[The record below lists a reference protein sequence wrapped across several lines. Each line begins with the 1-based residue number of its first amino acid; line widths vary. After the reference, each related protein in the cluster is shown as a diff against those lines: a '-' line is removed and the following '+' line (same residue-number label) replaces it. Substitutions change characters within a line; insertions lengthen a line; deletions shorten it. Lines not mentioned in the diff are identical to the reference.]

1 MTSLRMLTALGAVI
15 SMAVARDASPPAGG
29 AGSPLM
35 IALQL
40 EKSTYSLHEPVAA
53 TLEIY
58 NRSTASMN
66 LDLGK
71 NAIGNL
77 RVTVT
82 DPTGHQEMRMPP
94 QELPDGLS
102 FPGGITLA
110 ASGRY
115 DKDLV
120 LNDWYDFMQSGRY
133 TVRLDLL
140 NQAASLDAATL
151 SATSSL
157 EVGPQDSAEL
167 RATCERLGQRALA
180 GHGANA
186 DMAAHTLSFAADEV
200 CLPAMAQVFHAGS
213 GPRFSVVAGLAR
225 LGTKEALAVVVGEWD
240 SLDKLSRHLVLQ
252 AFYTA
257 GRSAILREALAKAG
271 KSLPTAT
278 F

>member
-1 MTSLRMLTALGAVI
+1 MTSLRILIALGTAI
-15 SMAVARDASPPAGG
+15 SMAAARDAPAPAGG

-35 IALQL
+35 IALRL
-40 EKSTYSLHEPVAA
+40 EKSTYSLHEPVVA

-58 NRSTASMN
+58 NRSAASMN

-71 NAIGNL
+71 NAVGNL
-77 RVTVT
+77 KVTVT
-82 DPTGHQEMRMPP
+82 DPTGHQGMRTPP
-94 QELPDGLS
+94 PDLPDGLS
-102 FPGGITLA
+102 FPGGITVA
-110 ASGRY
+110 ASSRY

-140 NQAASLDAATL
+140 NQAASPNTAAL

-167 RATCERLGQRALA
+167 RATCERLAQRALA
-180 GHGANA
+180 SRGANA
-186 DMAAHTLSFAADEV
+186 DVAAHALSFAANEV
-200 CLPAMAQVFHAGS
+200 CLPAMAQVFHGGF
-213 GPRFSVVAGLAR
+213 GPGFNVVTGLAR

-240 SLDKLSRHLVLQ
+240 RLDKLSRQLVLQ
-252 AFYTA
+252 AFYAA

-271 KSLPTAT
+271 KSLPSAT